1 MLIEKWALFGV
12 RKSDNFEIKTD
23 KGKVMADNVVVN
35 PSAWKQDDLETLF
48 GDEEVHFTNFTDLP
62 SLMVEL
68 GIFPSKSKAR
78 HANRQG
84 DIPTGFTD
92 KFKASKKRMLWIWN
106 PTE

>member
-1 MLIEKWALFGV
+1 MDMIIPKVNVYLHQNLGAG
-12 RKSDNFEIKTD
+12 
-23 KGKVMADNVVVN
+23 GKMTDNVVVN
-35 PSAWKQDDLETLF
+35 SSAWEQEDLDILF

-78 HANRQG
+78 HAGRAG
-84 DIPTGFTD
+84 DIPSGFTN

-106 PTE
+106 PTT